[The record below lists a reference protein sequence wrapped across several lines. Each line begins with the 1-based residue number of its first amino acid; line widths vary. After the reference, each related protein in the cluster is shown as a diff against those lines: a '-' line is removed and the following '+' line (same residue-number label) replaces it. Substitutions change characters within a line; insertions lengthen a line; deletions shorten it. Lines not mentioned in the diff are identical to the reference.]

1 MHDFIV
7 VGAGSA
13 GCVLANRL
21 SASPQNRVLLIEAGG
36 GDRSPFVQVPAG
48 NLIMLRRGTD
58 CWKYLTVPQKHLDD
72 RQLYDPRGKLLG
84 GTSSINGMIY
94 DRGSPKDYDRWQ
106 AWGNDGWSYAH
117 VLPYFKR
124 SESFELGA
132 NDYHGGDGPLLVTRS
147 PMAHPLNHAWCEA
160 GVQAGFKF
168 NADINGPERPGFG
181 PTQLTIHNGL
191 RVSTSKAFLRPALSR
206 PNLEVLT
213 GAHVV
218 RVLFEGDRAVGVQY
232 VKDDVV
238 GIARA
243 EREVVLAC
251 GVYNS
256 PHLLMLS
263 GVGDADHL
271 HAHGITPVAD
281 LKGVGL
287 NLQDHLA
294 FSVQVTTTRPITLYG
309 YFKNPFEG
317 VRAGLDYLFRRRGPL
332 AGPPVEAVS
341 IVNSAYADRDD
352 PDIKFTFVMAM
363 YAGNGQKIVDQHG
376 FMVRGA
382 IHRPESTGSV
392 RLKSSDAFDAPL
404 VDPNIYAAEF
414 DRKRCR
420 SGFRLAREIVAQQA
434 FADLRGKE
442 LDPGIDVQSDAD
454 LDAYVRRTTPVDMHA
469 VGTCKMGVDDLA
481 VVDPELRVRGV
492 QGLRVADASIMPQ
505 IVGANTNAATIM
517 IGEKASDL
525 ILGRSPPPPF
535 GGEPARAA

>member
-21 SASPQNRVLLIEAGG
+21 SAVPQNRVLLIEAGG
-36 GDRSPFVQVPAG
+36 SDRSPLISVPAG
-48 NLIMLRRGTD
+48 NLIMLRRGTA
-58 CWKYLTVPQKHLDD
+58 CWKYLTVPQKHLNN
-72 RQLYDPRGKLLG
+72 RQLYDPRGKVLG

-94 DRGSPKDYDRWQ
+94 DRGSPRDYDRW
-106 AWGNDGWSYAH
+106 ASWGNAGWSYRE

-124 SESFELGA
+124 SESYELGA
-132 NDYHGGDGPLLVTRS
+132 SDYHGGDGPLLVTRS

-168 NADINGPERPGFG
+168 NDDINGANRPGFG

-191 RVSTSKAFLRPALSR
+191 RVSTSKAFLRPALAR
-206 PNLEVLT
+206 RNLTVIT
-213 GAHVV
+213 DAQVV
-218 RVLFEGDRAVGVQY
+218 RVLFEGTRATGVQY
-232 VKDDVV
+232 IKGGKVETA
-238 GIARA
+238 GA

-251 GVYNS
+251 GVYNT
-256 PHLLMLS
+256 PHLLLLS

-271 HAHGITPVAD
+271 LKHGVTPVAD
-281 LKGVGL
+281 VKGVGL

-317 VRAGLDYLFRRRGPL
+317 MRAGFDYLFRRSGPL

-341 IVNSAYADRDD
+341 IVNSTLADRDD

-382 IHRPESTGSV
+382 IHRPESKGSV
-392 RLKSSDAFDAPL
+392 RLQSSNPSDAPL

-414 DRKRCR
+414 DRRRCR
-420 SGFRLAREIVAQQA
+420 SGFRLARDIVAQRA

-442 LDPGIDVQSDAD
+442 LDPGIEVQSDAD
-454 LDAYVRRTTPVDMHA
+454 LDGYVARTTPVDMHA

>member
-21 SASPQNRVLLIEAGG
+21 SASPQDRVLLIEAGG
-36 GDRSPFVQVPAG
+36 SDRSPFVQVPAG
-48 NLIMLRRGTD
+48 NLIMLRRGTG
-58 CWKYLTVPQKHLDD
+58 CWKYLTVPQKHLDN
-72 RQLYDPRGKLLG
+72 RQLYDPRGKILG

-94 DRGSPKDYDRWQ
+94 DRGSPKDYDRWRS
-106 AWGNDGWSYAH
+106 WGNEGWSYAD

-124 SESFELGA
+124 SESFEFGA
-132 NDYHGGDGPLLVTRS
+132 SDYHGADGPMRVTRS
-147 PMAHPLNHAWCEA
+147 PMSHPLNHAWCEA
-160 GVQAGFKF
+160 GVQAGFGF
-168 NADINGPERPGFG
+168 NDDINGPVRPGFG

-206 PNLEVLT
+206 PNLTVLT
-213 GAHVV
+213 DAHVV
-218 RVLFEGDRAVGVQY
+218 RVLFEGDRAIGVEY
-232 VKDDVV
+232 VKDGRTSV
-238 GIARA
+238 ARA
-243 EREVVLAC
+243 GREVVLAC
-251 GVYNS
+251 GVYNT

-263 GVGDADHL
+263 GVGEADHL
-271 HAHGITPVAD
+271 RAHGIAPVAD

-309 YFKNPFEG
+309 YFRNPFEG
-317 VRAGLDYLFRRRGPL
+317 MRAGFDYLFRRCGPL

-382 IHRPESTGSV
+382 IHRPESRGSV
-392 RLKSSDAFDAPL
+392 RLKSADAFEAPL
-404 VDPNIYAAEF
+404 VDPNIYAAES
-414 DRKRCR
+414 DRRRCR

-442 LDPGIDVQSDAD
+442 LDPGIEVQSDAD

-469 VGTCKMGVDDLA
+469 VGTCRMGNDELS
-481 VVDPELRVRGV
+481 VVDPQLRVRGLR
-492 QGLRVADASIMPQ
+492 GLRIADASVMPQ

-525 ILGRSPPPPF
+525 ILGRTPPPPF
-535 GGEPARAA
+535 GGASARAA